1 MDINKIQVKLDCVV
15 DLSFF
20 RGWLIRIFSVHK
32 TNKMVKKVINSS

>member
-20 RGWLIRIFSVHK
+20 RGWIIRIFSLHK
-32 TNKMVKKVINSS
+32 TNKTNKLNG